1 MNNSIIPYGKQN
13 ITKEDIDAVVEVLK
27 SDYLTQGPKIKEFE
41 NQFAQYI
48 GSKYAVA
55 VSNGTAALHLCTLA
69 LGVTEGDKVITSP
82 ITFSASA
89 NCIRY
94 CGGEVIFSDIDP
106 SNFLIEINKVRALL
120 ESSPRGTYS
129 GIIPVDFAGKAV
141 NMEAFRKLADE
152 FGLWI
157 IEDACHAPGS
167 FFTDSS
173 GIRQNCGNGSFAE
186 LSIFSFHPVKHITSG
201 EGGMITTNNELLYEK
216 LLKLRT
222 HGITKD
228 THNYQNSIEFAAG
241 TQEHHSEYPGWYME
255 MQELG
260 YNYRMTDFQAALGI
274 TQLKKA
280 NAGLQRRKEIALKYN
295 QAFKNISH
303 IVLPQPELIG
313 EEFFSHAYHLYIIQV
328 ENRLEMYNELRK
340 KNIFAQIHYIPVH
353 LMPYYQDLGWKVG
366 DMPFAE
372 AYYKQCLSIPMYPTL
387 SDAEQEYVIETI
399 LSLLDKA

>member
-1 MNNSIIPYGKQN
+1 
-13 ITKEDIDAVVEVLK
+13 
-27 SDYLTQGPKIKEFE
+27 
-41 NQFAQYI
+41 
-48 GSKYAVA
+48 
-55 VSNGTAALHLCTLA
+55 
-69 LGVTEGDKVITSP
+69 
-82 ITFSASA
+82 
-89 NCIRY
+89 
-94 CGGEVIFSDIDP
+94 
-106 SNFLIEINKVRALL
+106 
-120 ESSPRGTYS
+120 
-129 GIIPVDFAGKAV
+129 
-141 NMEAFRKLADE
+141 
-152 FGLWI
+152 
-157 IEDACHAPGS
+157 
-167 FFTDSS
+167 
-173 GIRQNCGNGSFAE
+173 
-186 LSIFSFHPVKHITSG
+186 
-201 EGGMITTNNELLYEK
+201 
-216 LLKLRT
+216 
-222 HGITKD
+222 
-228 THNYQNSIEFAAG
+228 
-241 TQEHHSEYPGWYME
+241 ME